1 MRIVHGDKVL
11 IEKLGRNDPCPCG
24 SQKSFQKVLHAKRPL
39 STARSAIIINGS
51 NTPGLWPNG
60 EAADFYSARCRF
72 DSCRTHQAPR
82 AISSA
87 DRAPR
92 FERGGRRFESVM
104 ACQFPITSNLFKEC
118 KQNSSQNALSAGEAR
133 EFLPGALGH

>member
-1 MRIVHGDKVL
+1 M
-11 IEKLGRNDPCPCG
+11 
-24 SQKSFQKVLHAKRPL
+24 LHAQRPV
-39 STARSAIIINGS
+39 STARSEIIING
-51 NTPGLWPNG
+51 NHNG
-60 EAADFYSARCRF
+60 SLAEWRGSELLIHVTQVRSLQDPP
-72 DSCRTHQAPR
+72 APH

-104 ACQFPITSNLFKEC
+104 ACQFYITSNLFRER

-133 EFLPGALGH
+133 EFLPGALGR

>member
-1 MRIVHGDKVL
+1 MVHGNKELV
-11 IEKLGRNDPCPCG
+11 EKLGRNDPCPCG
-24 SQKSFQKVLHAKRPL
+24 SQKSFQKVSHAKRPV
-39 STARSAIIINGS
+39 SMARSAIIISGNNNGS
-51 NTPGLWPNG
+51 LAEWRGSGFLLRPMQV
-60 EAADFYSARCRF
+60 RF
-72 DSCRTHQAPR
+72 LQDPPVQH

-104 ACQFPITSNLFKEC
+104 ACQFCITSHLFKAC

-133 EFLPGALGH
+133 EFLPGALGL